1 MMLRNPYKREPPI
14 LVVRFSGREA
24 KMIVVVSF
32 KDGQNEVLKN
42 VRNVDDLGETFRV
55 VCKGDSI
62 VYKKKELVGIDI
74 VCR

>member
-1 MMLRNPYKREPPI
+1 
-14 LVVRFSGREA
+14 
-24 KMIVVVSF
+24 MIVVVSF

-55 VCKGDSI
+55 VCKGGSI
-62 VYKKKELVGIDI
+62 TYRKKELVDLNI